1 MGLTPSSAARER
13 IVSALTPAA
22 SATAMAACS
31 TRSRLSGTRLLEP
44 SLVGFNFAFP
54 DDSTPILCMVT
65 SCTKYGGQH
74 GPSDRKK
81 QLMTAQ
87 AQSAAVV
94 GDSKRSA
101 TAVSAMQ
108 AVMQDR
114 YGSADVLR
122 LAIGRASCRERV

>member
-22 SATAMAACS
+22 SATAMAASS
-31 TRSRLSGTRLLEP
+31 TRCRLSGTRLSEP

-54 DDSTPILCMVT
+54 GDSTPILCMVA
-65 SCTKYGGQH
+65 SCTKYGGHH

-81 QLMTAQ
+81 QLMTSH
-87 AQSAAVV
+87 AQSAAM
-94 GDSKRSA
+94 GGNAHRPA
-101 TAVSAMQ
+101 TAESMQ
-108 AVMQDR
+108 AVVQDT

-122 LAIGRASCRERV
+122 LAQIPQP